1 MVMEELSRVTIAVS
15 EEVLQMVT
23 IITVVAQQVLGGEEL
38 LHLGY
43 EGDHLLQLV
52 PGHRGHPRH
61 GEQGQGEQQQ
71 ARGHPGVRSH
81 YGPQSP
87 SSPCRAPLLTMSAST
102 EGHLST
108 DTELRAATVTPTP
121 RPCHLIPAPPG

>member
-1 MVMEELSRVTIAVS
+1 MVMEEAIIRVS

-38 LHLGY
+38 LHLGN
-43 EGDHLLQLV
+43 EGDHLLQLL
-52 PGHRGHPRH
+52 PGHGGHPRH

-71 ARGHPGVRSH
+71 QARGHPGVRAL
-81 YGPQSP
+81 YGPHSP
-87 SSPCRAPLLTMSAST
+87 SLSLLPMSAST
-102 EGHLST
+102 EGHQTT

>member
-1 MVMEELSRVTIAVS
+1 MVMEEAIIIAVS
-15 EEVLQMVT
+15 EEVRQMVT

-38 LHLGY
+38 LHLGN

-52 PGHRGHPRH
+52 PGHGGHPRH
-61 GEQGQGEQQQ
+61 GGQGQGEQQQQ
-71 ARGHPGVRSH
+71 ARGHPGVRAL
-81 YGPQSP
+81 YGPHSP

-102 EGHLST
+102 EGHQTT

>member
-1 MVMEELSRVTIAVS
+1 MVEVIIRVS

-43 EGDHLLQLV
+43 EGDHLLQLL
-52 PGHRGHPRH
+52 PGHGGHPRH

-71 ARGHPGVRSH
+71 QARGHPGVRAL
-81 YGPQSP
+81 YGPHSP
-87 SSPCRAPLLTMSAST
+87 SSQLLTMSAST
-102 EGHLST
+102 EGHRTT